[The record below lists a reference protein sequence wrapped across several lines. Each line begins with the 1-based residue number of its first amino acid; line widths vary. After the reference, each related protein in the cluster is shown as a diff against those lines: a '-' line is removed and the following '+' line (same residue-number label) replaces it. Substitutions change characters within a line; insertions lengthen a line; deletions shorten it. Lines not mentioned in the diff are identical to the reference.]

1 MAYVLIVQ
9 PSQDMLLQVQEIVLK
24 FVAMEFLLIIN
35 VMTATILMAMDVLLI
50 V

>member
-1 MAYVLIVQ
+1 MACVLIVQ
-9 PSQDMLLQVQEIVLK
+9 PSQDMFLQVLGIALK

>member
-1 MAYVLIVQ
+1 MACVLIVQ
-9 PSQDMLLQVQEIVLK
+9 PSQDMLLQVLGIALK